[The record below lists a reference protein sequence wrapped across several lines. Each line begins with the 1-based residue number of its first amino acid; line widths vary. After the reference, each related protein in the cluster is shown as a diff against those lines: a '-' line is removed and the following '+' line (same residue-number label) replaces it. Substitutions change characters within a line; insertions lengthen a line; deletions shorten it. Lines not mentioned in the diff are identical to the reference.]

1 MFTRI
6 LPEGSHEYA
15 AEPQQKIEV
24 FADAP
29 EEVEGGGDAGT
40 EGDGSS
46 GNKTQQPPSQRLRY
60 EI

>member
-6 LPEGSHEYA
+6 LPEGSQEY

-24 FADAP
+24 FADAA
-29 EEVEGGGDAGT
+29 EEDEGGGDAST

-46 GNKTQQPPSQRLRY
+46 ANKTQQPPSQRLRY